1 MKKKL
6 PFVLSFALAALV
18 VIGQAGFAHGPD
30 NDGGASNM
38 MNGNGM
44 GMMSMMGNGQMSEM
58 MDAMNSPEGKKMI
71 ESCTNFMQSF
81 EDDNKE
87 K

>member
-6 PFVLSFALAALV
+6 PFVLSFALAALI
-18 VIGQAGFAHGPD
+18 VIGQASFAK
-30 NDGGASNM
+30 GGSDDSNMGNMMNM

-44 GMMSMMGNGQMSEM
+44 AQMMENGTMTKMMN
-58 MDAMNSPEGKKMI
+58 AMNSPEGKKMI
-71 ESCTNFMQSF
+71 SDCQNFM
-81 EDDNKE
+81 NKYSGG